1 MCDKPLEIWTTC
13 PVTQAVTMNKSPHDQ
28 SMFLVLEPMVVTSP
42 CPLLAA
48 EAADEFLPQVCMQ
61 VPRDSAWIPLELDL
75 AAYLDANGG
84 MAMATL
90 ERALH
95 DCVDDGDRLHD
106 QTDWA
111 EPKIE
116 YDSWLNRRLAIVL
129 RGWGDIVAR
138 RGADPQS
145 LRTLR
150 EMEELAEWVCVTL
163 HSRSRHLAA
172 QSTCC
177 PALDKAG
184 ARILQE
190 KHSRAWGQR
199 WKKAVL
205 EVAVRH
211 RNLTTMSP
219 WDVFPRGQQA
229 DLRYADL
236 LPITRFADS
245 LSFQRDV
252 SISHWNVNDFKL
264 FNKRVAA
271 IVRCNGGAGLVA
283 KQV

>member
-1 MCDKPLEIWTTC
+1 
-13 PVTQAVTMNKSPHDQ
+13 
-28 SMFLVLEPMVVTSP
+28 MFLVLDPLVVTSS
-42 CPLLAA
+42 CPLLPA
-48 EAADEFLPQVCMQ
+48 EAADEFLPQACMQ
-61 VPRDSAWIPLELDL
+61 VPRDSAWIPMELDL
-75 AAYLDANGG
+75 AAYLDSSGAVVV
-84 MAMATL
+84 AAL
-90 ERALH
+90 ERALC
-95 DCVDDGDRLHD
+95 DCVDAGDRLHD
-106 QTDWA
+106 QTDWE

-116 YDSWLNRRLAIVL
+116 YDSWLNRRLAIAI
-129 RGWGDIVAR
+129 RGWGDIVER

-145 LRTLR
+145 LQTLR
-150 EMEELAEWVCVTL
+150 DMEELAEWVCVTL
-163 HSRSRHLAA
+163 HSRSRYLAA

-177 PALDKAG
+177 PALDEAG
-184 ARILQE
+184 ARIFQE
-190 KHSRAWGQR
+190 KHPLMWRQR

-236 LPITRFADS
+236 LPVTRFADS
-245 LSFQRDV
+245 VSFQRDV
-252 SISHWNVNDFKL
+252 SISHWNASDFKA

-271 IVRCNGGAGLVA
+271 IVRCNSGAGLVA